1 MLNRLI
7 GVFLGLEGILAANV
21 ALAHPGFGDEA
32 PRSSVDACV
41 AEGAAKADYAEA
53 RSVLHDVQT
62 EERRVSGHKMSIRT
76 IVYGDGDTIIR
87 EYASHCAI
95 DDHEEIRQFKIR
107 QTGD

>member
-1 MLNRLI
+1 M
-7 GVFLGLEGILAANV
+7 
-21 ALAHPGFGDEA
+21 
-32 PRSSVDACV
+32 
-41 AEGAAKADYAEA
+41 
-53 RSVLHDVQT
+53 LHDVQT